1 MLNELPGALR
11 SLRHSRRLTSQAPQC
26 RPHLKGEIRS
36 ATAYRS
42 QKTPGNHRFPV
53 EVYDLPLSLIRD
65 QREAVGPPRIHRYI
79 IFIQDLLLSG
89 LKLLTFFDCFLPNI
103 SDRDGGGGGLF
114 PAIDAI
120 RHSMPKHVSG
130 RHRQGLPHSRS
141 WYARRGRGAIG
152 AAPART
158 ITAKVTVIRRT
169 G

>member
-89 LKLLTFFDCFLPNI
+89 LKLLTFFDCYLPNI
-103 SDRDGGGGGLF
+103 SDRDGGGGCSRQSTRYGILCQNTSQ
-114 PAIDAI
+114 ADID
-120 RHSMPKHVSG
+120 RVSLTLG
-130 RHRQGLPHSRS
+130 
-141 WYARRGRGAIG
+141 
-152 AAPART
+152 ART
-158 ITAKVTVIRRT
+158 LGGGGALLAQRQLGRSPLR
-169 G
+169 